1 MIIPAV
7 HRIKR
12 LREGEPPPME
22 SIFSRSGVGV
32 FIGFLS
38 VHRKKSARIVKDIL
52 NFSVLLFTGPGNKD

>member
-1 MIIPAV
+1 
-7 HRIKR
+7 
-12 LREGEPPPME
+12 ME

>member
-12 LREGEPPPME
+12 VKEGEPPPIE
-22 SIFSRSGVGV
+22 SIFSRSGVGM

-38 VHRKKSARIVKDIL
+38 VHRKKSATIVKDIL
-52 NFSVLLFTGPGNKD
+52 NFLVLLFMGPGNKD